1 MKGSYKNSKQG
12 SMMGTMNEEDEGPEF
27 VVNEIE
33 RLQESGINMQ
43 DINKLKSAGFS
54 SVKSVLMATKKELQM
69 IKGITEQRA
78 EKLQDAAK
86 KLENAGFITGYDQ
99 LLKR

>member
-1 MKGSYKNSKQG
+1 MT
-12 SMMGTMNEEDEGPEF
+12 TMNDEDEDIPEF

-33 RLQESGINMQ
+33 RLQECGINMA
-43 DINKLKSAGFS
+43 DINKLKNAGYS
-54 SVKSVLMATKKELQM
+54 SVKSVLMATKKELQT

-78 EKLQDAAK
+78 DKLQDAAK